1 MKIILSKDGITR
13 EIETPFGMCC
23 DMYEL
28 DILIRIL
35 QDARAAY
42 EESCSPYGWFRVDT
56 SHPSEGPYN
65 TPPKLWAE

>member
-23 DMYEL
+23 DMKEL
-28 DILIRIL
+28 DILIRTL

-42 EESCSPYGWFRVDT
+42 EASNSPYGWFRVDT
-56 SHPSEGPYN
+56 SYSDEGPYN
-65 TPPKLWAE
+65 TPPKPWAE